1 MVLDELMALSGVAG
15 LRIAGE
21 DTGDLRHRTVVP
33 RRMLHHVAR
42 QKTYTAAINA
52 VIDPDGSDR
61 RLLLPLH
68 QYLHL
73 AEAHDN
79 VLRHHFPA
87 VDGVLLTGASLVT
100 LLCPDNLHHN
110 AGRMHRRRR
119 ILGGR
124 AWTAAPH
131 IWHST
136 ASPSILGES
145 AGAAT
150 PEAARGGRGGG
161 HRVCCLCCVSARSSF
176 FHAHSHI
183 WAEIGPTNGILGI
196 ARKLLTRRTH
206 LACLLNAIV

>member
-1 MVLDELMALSGVAG
+1 MMGQWPRDDRREAAAVVLVERAALSSVKF
-15 LRIAGE
+15 LPVSRE
-21 DTGDLRHRTVVP
+21 HTGDLRQRTVIP

-42 QKTYTAAINA
+42 QKTNTAAINA

-73 AEAHDN
+73 AEVHDN
-79 VLRHHFPA
+79 VLRQHFPA
-87 VDGVLLTGASLVT
+87 VDVVLLTGASLVT
-100 LLCPDNLHHN
+100 PLCPDNLHHN

-124 AWTAAPH
+124 EGRHGENCRELFVPRL
-131 IWHST
+131 ST
-136 ASPSILGES
+136 Q
-145 AGAAT
+145 
-150 PEAARGGRGGG
+150 
-161 HRVCCLCCVSARSSF
+161 VF
-176 FHAHSHI
+176 FRTHSHI
-183 WAEIGPTNGILGI
+183 STKTCPTNGILGI

>member
-1 MVLDELMALSGVAG
+1 MGQWPRDDRREAAAVVLVERAALSSVEF
-15 LRIAGE
+15 LPVSRE
-21 DTGDLRHRTVVP
+21 HTGDLRQRTVIP

-42 QKTYTAAINA
+42 QKTNTAAINA
-52 VIDPDGSDR
+52 VIDPYGSDR

-79 VLRHHFPA
+79 VLRQHFPA

-124 AWTAAPH
+124 EGRH
-131 IWHST
+131 
-136 ASPSILGES
+136 GES
-145 AGAAT
+145 CF
-150 PEAARGGRGGG
+150 
-161 HRVCCLCCVSARSSF
+161 VLCFSTWYF
-176 FHAHSHI
+176 FRTHSHI
-183 WAEIGPTNGILGI
+183 WAKTCLTNGILGI
-196 ARKLLTRRTH
+196 ARKLLTRQTH
-206 LACLLNAIV
+206 LVCLIKAVL